1 MRAFDRSSSHARSRV
16 NLSRIEVST
25 KEEMTIAIA
34 KIESAFMAVI
44 RWMAMGQGMLA
55 KVRS

>member
-1 MRAFDRSSSHARSRV
+1 
-16 NLSRIEVST
+16 
-25 KEEMTIAIA
+25 MTIAIA

-44 RWMAMGQGMLA
+44 RWMAVGQGMLA

>member
-1 MRAFDRSSSHARSRV
+1 
-16 NLSRIEVST
+16 
-25 KEEMTIAIA
+25 MTIAIA

-44 RWMAMGQGMLA
+44 RWMPVGQGMLA